1 MRGLTFAL
9 YFVHMKTHLILACFL
24 FLSFAAGAQ
33 QKDISVFEK
42 KDGDKNIVI
51 ARNIGKVPYL
61 VKLDIHASGMN
72 VDPGLK
78 TETVVPAGFMK
89 ELATLTPMPGEAW
102 TYGYDVSY
110 TQYTGEAAS
119 PAVTEPASTSKIPEP
134 KTNTTS
140 APTPS
145 NKTAVDQSEI
155 VIYSKPGCSRCA
167 FVKKNLTDKGIKY
180 REVDVTSG
188 APEVSDMWMNLRH
201 GGFTGESVTMP
212 VVKLKGQLHYNIKDL
227 QAFVNCIEK

>member
-1 MRGLTFAL
+1 
-9 YFVHMKTHLILACFL
+9 MKTHLILACFL
-24 FLSFAAGAQ
+24 FLSIAVEAQ

-42 KDGDKNIVI
+42 KDGDKNIVV

-61 VKLDIHASGMN
+61 VKLDIHATGMN
-72 VDPGLK
+72 VEPGMK
-78 TETVVPAGFMK
+78 TETVVPAGYMK
-89 ELATLTPMPGEAW
+89 ELATLTPKPGEAW

-110 TQYTGEAAS
+110 IQYTGDDAS
-119 PAVTEPASTSKIPEP
+119 PTATEPASVTPVPEG
-134 KTNTTS
+134 KTDAT
-140 APTPS
+140 PTPAA
-145 NKTAVDQSEI
+145 NAKTETDKNEI
-155 VIYSKPGCSRCA
+155 IIYSKPGCSRCA
-167 FVKKNLTDKGIKY
+167 FVKKNLTEKGIKF

-227 QAFVNCIEK
+227 QTFVNGIDK